1 VTLEHVIAVAKE
13 KTGEKNVSTE
23 KYCQKARPWIQ
34 STNEDERRSFGVET
48 TTRKRPKTFNR
59 LRKKSKSEFR
69 NPKQIRNS
77 QDKIFKTISFHYPVK
92 LFRDSNVGFFSVY
105 MSASFRKYERLR
117 RKNEFYRVYQQGKK
131 ISSSSFMLYLDRDH
145 NRQYRRL
152 GITTSKKVGNAVTRN
167 RCKRLV
173 RELFRRNK
181 EAFPAG
187 SDIIVVVTREMV
199 GKRYADLAAELDSIR
214 QLLQSAL

>member
-1 VTLEHVIAVAKE
+1 M
-13 KTGEKNVSTE
+13 
-23 KYCQKARPWIQ
+23 
-34 STNEDERRSFGVET
+34 
-48 TTRKRPKTFNR
+48 
-59 LRKKSKSEFR
+59 
-69 NPKQIRNS
+69 
-77 QDKIFKTISFHYPVK
+77 
-92 LFRDSNVGFFSVY
+92 SV
-105 MSASFRKYERLR
+105 SFRKYERLR

-131 ISSSSFMLYLDRDH
+131 ISSSSFMLYLDRDY

-199 GKRYADLAAELDSIR
+199 GKRYADLVAEFDSIH